1 MHLLTANIDDLTARV
16 AGPLDR
22 LVSIALQ
29 ASRTEGMAKDHLMGQ
44 FEKREGFVSDQ
55 LDVVR

>member
-1 MHLLTANIDDLTARV
+1 MHLLTANIDDLTAGV

-22 LVSIALQ
+22 LISVALQ
-29 ASRTEGMAKDHLMGQ
+29 ASRTEGMAKDHLMEQ
-44 FEKREGFVSDQ
+44 FEKKEAFVSDQ